1 MIQRLSYAVRETIA
15 SFRRNVTLSVAAV
28 ITSAV
33 SLLLVGAT
41 FLIQRSFD
49 NLLVQWRGDVG
60 MIVFVRPDVAPD
72 ALKFIED
79 NLKSQPNV
87 IDLDKLEYLDRA
99 ASYEEAKRVFAGDPT
114 TLSLL
119 STETIPS
126 QFKVVPKTTD
136 PELVRSLANQYR
148 TLPGVAGVSLA
159 EDEFDVISTLSGFVR
174 TVTIAMSLILLAV
187 AVILIWNTIRTA
199 IFARRREI
207 EVMKLVGATDWFIRV
222 PFILEGLIQGLLG
235 AIVSCGGLWTLNK
248 AWTSGVAGFKPGT
261 GVSSLV
267 VPGSYVNGV
276 MIVLLVIGAVAGGVG
291 SGVASSKFLDV

>member
-1 MIQRLSYAVRETIA
+1 LRETIA

-33 SLLLVGAT
+33 SLLLVGTT
-41 FLIQRSFD
+41 FLIQRAFD

-60 MIVFVRPDVAPD
+60 MIVFVRPDVTPD
-72 ALKFIED
+72 ALKLIED
-79 NLKSQPNV
+79 NLRSQPNV
-87 IDLDKLEYLDRA
+87 VDLDKLEYLDRD
-99 ASYEEAKRVFAGDPT
+99 ASYEEAKRVFVGDPT

-119 STETIPS
+119 SIDTIPS
-126 QFKVVPKTTD
+126 QFKVVPLTTD
-136 PELVRSLANQYR
+136 PELVRNLALQYR

-174 TVTIAMSLILLAV
+174 TVTIAMSLVLLGV

-235 AIVSCGGLWTLNK
+235 AVVSCGGLWALNS

-261 GVSSLV
+261 GVSSLI

-276 MIVLLVIGAVAGGVG
+276 MVALLIIGALAGGIG

>member
-1 MIQRLSYAVRETIA
+1 MIQRISYAFRETYA
-15 SFRRNVTLSVAAV
+15 SFRRNITLSVAAV

-41 FLIQRSFD
+41 FLMQRAFD

-60 MIVFVRPDVAPD
+60 MIVFVRPDVTPE
-72 ALKFIED
+72 ALTFIEQ

-87 IDLDKLEYLDRA
+87 IDVPKIKYLDKTG
-99 ASYEEAKRVFAGDPT
+99 SFEEAKRVFAGDAT

-119 STETIPS
+119 SIDTIPS

-136 PELVRSLANQYR
+136 PELVRSLAAQYR
-148 TLPGVAGVSLA
+148 SLPGVAGVSLA

-174 TVTIAMSLILLAV
+174 TVTIAMSLVLLSV

-222 PFILEGLIQGLLG
+222 PFIMEGLIQGLLG
-235 AIVSCGGLWTLNK
+235 AMVSCLGLWGLNS
-248 AWTSGVAGFKPGT
+248 AWTSGVAGFKAGT

-267 VPGSYVNGV
+267 VPDSYLNGV
-276 MIVLLVIGAVAGGVG
+276 MIALLIIGATAGGVG

>member
-1 MIQRLSYAVRETIA
+1 MIQRVSYALRETIA
-15 SFRRNVTLSVAAV
+15 SFRRNMTLSAAAV

-41 FLIQRSFD
+41 FLMQRAFD

-60 MIVFVRPDVAPD
+60 MIVFVRPDVTPE
-72 ALKFIED
+72 ALAFIEQ

-87 IDLDKLEYLDRA
+87 IDVQKISYLDKA
-99 ASYEEAKRVFAGDPT
+99 QSYEEAKRVFAGDDT

-119 STETIPS
+119 SIDTIPS

-136 PELVRSLANQYR
+136 PELVRSLAGQYR
-148 TLPGVAGVSLA
+148 SLPGVAGVSLA
-159 EDEFDVISTLSGFVR
+159 EDEFDVISTLSSFVR
-174 TVTIAMSLILLAV
+174 VVTIAMSLVLLAV

-235 AIVSCGGLWTLNK
+235 ALVSCGGLWVLNS
-248 AWTSGVAGFKPGT
+248 AWTSGVAGFKAGT
-261 GVSSLV
+261 GVSALV
-267 VPGSYVNGV
+267 VPDSYLNGV
-276 MIVLLVIGAVAGGVG
+276 MIALLIIGATAGGVG

>member
-1 MIQRLSYAVRETIA
+1 MIQRISYAFRETIA
-15 SFRRNVTLSVAAV
+15 SFRRNMTLSAAAV

-33 SLLLVGAT
+33 SLLLVGTT
-41 FLIQRSFD
+41 FLIQRAFD

-60 MIVFVRPDVAPD
+60 MIVFVRPDASTE
-72 ALKFIED
+72 ALGFIKQ
-79 NLKSQPNV
+79 NLESQPNV
-87 IDLDKLEYLDRA
+87 IDVKKMVYLDKA
-99 ASYEEAKRVFAGDPT
+99 QSFEEAKRVFAGDPT

-119 STETIPS
+119 SAETIPS

-136 PELVRSLANQYR
+136 PTLVRSLADQYR

-159 EDEFDVISTLSGFVR
+159 EDEFDVISTLSSFVR
-174 TVTIAMSLILLAV
+174 TVTIGMSLVLLSV

-222 PFILEGLIQGLLG
+222 PFILEGLIQGLVG
-235 AIVSCGGLWTLNK
+235 ALVSCGGLWALNS
-248 AWTSGVAGFKPGT
+248 AWTSGVAGFKAGT

-267 VPGSYVNGV
+267 VPSGYVSGV
-276 MIVLLVIGAVAGGVG
+276 MVALLIIGAVAGGVG

>member
-1 MIQRLSYAVRETIA
+1 MIQRLSYAIRETIA

-41 FLIQRSFD
+41 FLIQRAFD

-72 ALKFIED
+72 ALTFIEQ

-87 IDLDKLEYLDRA
+87 IDVDKLEYLDKT
-99 ASYEEAKRVFAGDPT
+99 ASFEEAKRVFAGDPT

-119 STETIPS
+119 SIETIPS

-235 AIVSCGGLWTLNK
+235 AIVSCGGLWALNS
-248 AWTSGVAGFKPGT
+248 AWSSGVAGFKPGT

-276 MIVLLVIGAVAGGVG
+276 MILLLLIGAVAGGVG

>member
-1 MIQRLSYAVRETIA
+1 MIQRISYALRETLA
-15 SFRRNVTLSVAAV
+15 NFRRNVTLSVAAV

-33 SLLLVGAT
+33 SLLLVGTT

-49 NLLVQWRGDVG
+49 NLLVQWKGDVG
-60 MIVFVRPDVAPD
+60 MIVFVRPDVQPD
-72 ALKFIED
+72 ALAFIEQT
-79 NLKSQPNV
+79 LKSQPNL
-87 IDLDKLEYLDRA
+87 IDVTKLKYLDKS

-119 STETIPS
+119 SVDTVPT

-136 PELVRSLANQYR
+136 PELVRNLSTQFR
-148 TLPGVAGVSLA
+148 GLPGVSGVALA
-159 EDEFDVISTLSGFVR
+159 EDEFEVISTLSGFVR
-174 TVTIAMSLILLAV
+174 TVTIGMSLVLLAV

-222 PFILEGLIQGLLG
+222 PFILEGLVQGLLG
-235 AIVSCGGLWTLNK
+235 AIVSCGGLWALNS
-248 AWTSGVAGFKPGT
+248 AWTNGISKFKSGT
-261 GVSSLV
+261 GVTSLV
-267 VPGSYVNGV
+267 VPDGYANGV
-276 MIVLLVIGAVAGGVG
+276 MISLLVIGALAGGIG

>member
-1 MIQRLSYAVRETIA
+1 MIQRVSYALRETIA
-15 SFRRNVTLSVAAV
+15 SFRRNMTLSVAAV

-41 FLIQRSFD
+41 FLMQRAFD

-60 MIVFVRPDVAPD
+60 MIVFVRPDVTPE
-72 ALKFIED
+72 ALAFIEQ
-79 NLKSQPNV
+79 NLKSQPNI
-87 IDLDKLEYLDRA
+87 IDVEKISYLDKA
-99 ASYEEAKRVFAGDPT
+99 QSYDEAKRVFAGDDT

-119 STETIPS
+119 SIDTIPS

-136 PELVRSLANQYR
+136 PELVRSLAGQYR
-148 TLPGVAGVSLA
+148 SLPGVAGVSLA
-159 EDEFDVISTLSGFVR
+159 EDEFDVISTLSSFVR
-174 TVTIAMSLILLAV
+174 VVTIAMSLVLLAV

-222 PFILEGLIQGLLG
+222 PFILEGLIQGLVG
-235 AIVSCGGLWTLNK
+235 ALVSCGGLWVLNS
-248 AWTSGVAGFKPGT
+248 AWTSGVAGFKAGT
-261 GVSSLV
+261 GVSALV
-267 VPGSYVNGV
+267 VPGSYLNGV
-276 MIVLLVIGAVAGGVG
+276 MIALLVIGATAGGVG

>member
-1 MIQRLSYAVRETIA
+1 MIQRLSYALRETIA
-15 SFRRNVTLSVAAV
+15 SFRRNITLSVAAV

-33 SLLLVGAT
+33 SLLLVGTT
-41 FLIQRSFD
+41 FLIQRAFD
-49 NLLVQWRGDVG
+49 NLLVQWKGDVG
-60 MIVFVRPDVAPD
+60 MIVFVRAD
-72 ALKFIED
+72 ATEESIQYVKQ
-79 NLKSQPNV
+79 NLESQPQV
-87 IDLDKLEYLDRA
+87 IDLGKLEYLDKA

-119 STETIPS
+119 SIDNIPS
-126 QFKVVPKTTD
+126 QFKVVPKTSD
-136 PELVRSLANQYR
+136 PELVRSLATQYR

-174 TVTIAMSLILLAV
+174 TVTIGMSLVLLAV

-222 PFILEGLIQGLLG
+222 PFILEGLVQGLIG
-235 AIVSCGGLWTLNK
+235 AVVSCGGLWVLNRS
-248 AWTSGVAGFKPGT
+248 WSGGVAGFKAGS
-261 GVSSLV
+261 GVSALV
-267 VPGSYVNGV
+267 VPGGYVNGV
-276 MIVLLVIGAVAGGVG
+276 MISLLVIGAIAGGAG

>member
-1 MIQRLSYAVRETIA
+1 MQRA
-15 SFRRNVTLSVAAV
+15 
-28 ITSAV
+28 
-33 SLLLVGAT
+33 
-41 FLIQRSFD
+41 FD

-60 MIVFVRPDVAPD
+60 MIVFVRPDVAPE
-72 ALKFIED
+72 ALKFVEQ
-79 NLKSQPNV
+79 NLKSQPNI
-87 IDLDKLEYLDRA
+87 IDVDKILYLDKA
-99 ASYEEAKRVFAGDPT
+99 GSFEEAKRVFAGDTT

-119 STETIPS
+119 SIDTIPS

-136 PELVRSLANQYR
+136 PELVRSLAEQYR

-174 TVTIAMSLILLAV
+174 TVTIAMSLVLLAV

-222 PFILEGLIQGLLG
+222 PFILEGLIQGLVG
-235 AIVSCGGLWTLNK
+235 AMVSCVGLWTLNS
-248 AWTSGVAGFKPGT
+248 AWTSGVAGFKAGT

-267 VPGSYVNGV
+267 VPDSYLNGV
-276 MIVLLVIGAVAGGVG
+276 MIALLIIGATAGGVG

>member
-1 MIQRLSYAVRETIA
+1 MIQRLSYAIRETIA

-33 SLLLVGAT
+33 SLLLVGTT
-41 FLIQRSFD
+41 FLIQRAFD

-72 ALKFIED
+72 ALTLIEQ

-87 IDLDKLEYLDRA
+87 IDVDKVEYLDKS

-119 STETIPS
+119 SVETIPS

-136 PELVRSLANQYR
+136 PELVRSLADQYR

-174 TVTIAMSLILLAV
+174 TVTIGMSLVLLTV

-222 PFILEGLIQGLLG
+222 PFILEGLIQGLVG
-235 AIVSCGGLWTLNK
+235 AVVSCGGLWALNS

-276 MIVLLVIGAVAGGVG
+276 MIVLLIIGAVAGGVG

>member
-1 MIQRLSYAVRETIA
+1 MIQRLSYALRETIA

-33 SLLLVGAT
+33 SLLLVGT
-41 FLIQRSFD
+41 TVLIQRAFD

-60 MIVFVRPDVAPD
+60 MIVFVRPDVTPD
-72 ALKFIED
+72 ALKLIED
-79 NLKSQPNV
+79 NLRSQPNV
-87 IDLDKLEYLDRA
+87 VDLDKLEYLDRD
-99 ASYEEAKRVFAGDPT
+99 ASYEEAKRVFVGDPT

-119 STETIPS
+119 SIDTIPS
-126 QFKVVPKTTD
+126 QFKVVPLTTD
-136 PELVRSLANQYR
+136 PELVRNLALQYR

-174 TVTIAMSLILLAV
+174 TVTIAMSLVLLGV

-222 PFILEGLIQGLLG
+222 PFILEGLIQWLLG
-235 AIVSCGGLWTLNK
+235 AVVSCGGMWALNSDR
-248 AWTSGVAGFKPGT
+248 TSCVAGFKPGT
-261 GVSSLV
+261 GVSSLI

-276 MIVLLVIGAVAGGVG
+276 MVALLIIGALAGGIG

>member
-1 MIQRLSYAVRETIA
+1 MIQRVSYALRETIA
-15 SFRRNVTLSVAAV
+15 SFRRNMTLSAAAV

-41 FLIQRSFD
+41 FLMQRAFD

-60 MIVFVRPDVAPD
+60 MIVFVRPDVTPE
-72 ALKFIED
+72 ALAFIEQ

-87 IDLDKLEYLDRA
+87 IDVEKILYLDKA
-99 ASYEEAKRVFAGDPT
+99 QSYEEAKRVFAGDDT

-119 STETIPS
+119 SVDTIPS

-136 PELVRSLANQYR
+136 PELVRSLAGQYR
-148 TLPGVAGVSLA
+148 SLPGVAGVSLA
-159 EDEFDVISTLSGFVR
+159 EDEFDVISTLSSFVR
-174 TVTIAMSLILLAV
+174 VVTIAMSLVLLTV

-207 EVMKLVGATDWFIRV
+207 EVMKLVGATDWFIRI

-235 AIVSCGGLWTLNK
+235 ALVSCGGLWVLNS
-248 AWTSGVAGFKPGT
+248 AWTSGVAGFKTGT
-261 GVSSLV
+261 GVSALV
-267 VPGSYVNGV
+267 VPDSYLNGV
-276 MIVLLVIGAVAGGVG
+276 MIALLVIGATAGGVG

>member
-1 MIQRLSYAVRETIA
+1 MIQRLSYAIRETIA

-33 SLLLVGAT
+33 SLLLVGTT
-41 FLIQRSFD
+41 FLIQRAFD

-72 ALKFIED
+72 ALTLIEQ

-87 IDLDKLEYLDRA
+87 IDVDKVEYLDKT

-119 STETIPS
+119 SVETIPS

-136 PELVRSLANQYR
+136 PELVRSLADQYL

-174 TVTIAMSLILLAV
+174 TVTIGMSLVLLAV

-222 PFILEGLIQGLLG
+222 PFILEGLIQGLVG
-235 AIVSCGGLWTLNK
+235 AVVSCGGLWALNS

-276 MIVLLVIGAVAGGVG
+276 MIVLLIIGAVAGGVG

>member
-1 MIQRLSYAVRETIA
+1 MIQRISYAFRETIA
-15 SFRRNVTLSVAAV
+15 SFRRNVTLSVAAI

-41 FLIQRSFD
+41 FLMQRAFD

-60 MIVFVRPDVAPD
+60 MIVFVRPDVTPE
-72 ALKFIED
+72 ALKFVEQ
-79 NLKSQPNV
+79 NLKSQPNI
-87 IDLDKLEYLDRA
+87 IDVPKLTYLDKA
-99 ASYEEAKRVFAGDPT
+99 GSFEEAKRVFAGDST

-119 STETIPS
+119 SIETIPS

-136 PELVRSLANQYR
+136 PELVRSLAEQYR

-174 TVTIAMSLILLAV
+174 TVTIAMSLVLLAV

-222 PFILEGLIQGLLG
+222 PFILEGLIQGLVG
-235 AIVSCGGLWTLNK
+235 AMVSCVGLWTLNS
-248 AWTSGVAGFKPGT
+248 AWTSGVAGFKAGT

-267 VPGSYVNGV
+267 VPDSYLNGV
-276 MIVLLVIGAVAGGVG
+276 MIALLIIGATAGGVG

>member
-1 MIQRLSYAVRETIA
+1 MIQRVSYALRETIA
-15 SFRRNVTLSVAAV
+15 SFRRNMTLSAAAV

-41 FLIQRSFD
+41 FLMQRAFD

-60 MIVFVRPDVAPD
+60 MIVFVRPDVTPE
-72 ALKFIED
+72 ALAFIEQ

-87 IDLDKLEYLDRA
+87 IDVEKISYLDKA
-99 ASYEEAKRVFAGDPT
+99 QSYEEAKRVFAGDDT

-119 STETIPS
+119 SVETIPS

-136 PELVRSLANQYR
+136 PELVRSLAGQYR
-148 TLPGVAGVSLA
+148 SLPGVAGVSLA
-159 EDEFDVISTLSGFVR
+159 EDEFDVISTLSSFVR
-174 TVTIAMSLILLAV
+174 VVTIAMSLVLLAV

-235 AIVSCGGLWTLNK
+235 ALVSCGGLWVLNS
-248 AWTSGVAGFKPGT
+248 AWTSGVAGFKAGT
-261 GVSSLV
+261 GVSALV
-267 VPGSYVNGV
+267 VPDSYLNGV
-276 MIVLLVIGAVAGGVG
+276 MIALLVIGATAGGVG

>member
-1 MIQRLSYAVRETIA
+1 MIQRISYALRETIA
-15 SFRRNVTLSVAAV
+15 NFRRNVTLSVAAV

-33 SLLLVGAT
+33 SLLLVGTT

-49 NLLVQWRGDVG
+49 NLLVQWKGDVG
-60 MIVFVRPDVAPD
+60 MIVFVRPDVQTD
-72 ALKFIED
+72 ALAFIEQT
-79 NLKSQPNV
+79 LKSQPNL
-87 IDLDKLEYLDRA
+87 IDVTKLKYLDKS

-119 STETIPS
+119 SIDTVPT

-136 PELVRSLANQYR
+136 PELVRNLSTQFR
-148 TLPGVAGVSLA
+148 GLPGVSGVALA
-159 EDEFDVISTLSGFVR
+159 EDEFEVISTLSGFVR
-174 TVTIAMSLILLAV
+174 TVTIGMSLVLLAV

-222 PFILEGLIQGLLG
+222 PFILEGLVQGLMG
-235 AIVSCGGLWTLNK
+235 AIVSCGGLWALNS
-248 AWTSGVAGFKPGT
+248 AWTSGISKFKSGT
-261 GVSSLV
+261 GVTSLV
-267 VPGSYVNGV
+267 VPNGYANGV
-276 MIVLLVIGAVAGGVG
+276 MISLLVIGALAGGVG

>member
-1 MIQRLSYAVRETIA
+1 MIQKLSYALRETIA

-33 SLLLVGAT
+33 SLLLVGTT
-41 FLIQRSFD
+41 FLIQRAFD

-60 MIVFVRPDVAPD
+60 MIVFVRPDVTPD
-72 ALKFIED
+72 ALKLIED
-79 NLKSQPNV
+79 NLRSQPNV
-87 IDLDKLEYLDRA
+87 VDLDKLEYLDRD
-99 ASYEEAKRVFAGDPT
+99 ASYEEAKRVFVGDPT

-119 STETIPS
+119 SIDSIPS
-126 QFKVVPKTTD
+126 QFKVVPLTTD
-136 PELVRSLANQYR
+136 PELVRNLALQYR

-174 TVTIAMSLILLAV
+174 TVTIAMSLVLLGV

-235 AIVSCGGLWTLNK
+235 AIVSCGGLWALNS

-261 GVSSLV
+261 GVSSLI

-276 MIVLLVIGAVAGGVG
+276 MITLLVIGALAGGIG

>member
-1 MIQRLSYAVRETIA
+1 MIQRISYAFRETIA
-15 SFRRNVTLSVAAV
+15 SFRRNVTLSVAAI

-41 FLIQRSFD
+41 FLMQRAFD

-60 MIVFVRPDVAPD
+60 MIVFVRPDVTPE
-72 ALKFIED
+72 ALKFVEQ
-79 NLKSQPNV
+79 NLKSQPNI
-87 IDLDKLEYLDRA
+87 IDVDKILYLDKA
-99 ASYEEAKRVFAGDPT
+99 GSFEEAKRVFAGDTT

-119 STETIPS
+119 SIDTIPS

-136 PELVRSLANQYR
+136 PELVRSLAEQYR

-174 TVTIAMSLILLAV
+174 TVTIAMSLVLLAV

-222 PFILEGLIQGLLG
+222 PFILEGLIQGLVG
-235 AIVSCGGLWTLNK
+235 AMVSCVGLWTLNS
-248 AWTSGVAGFKPGT
+248 AWTSGVAGFKAGT

-267 VPGSYVNGV
+267 VPDSYLNGV
-276 MIVLLVIGAVAGGVG
+276 MIALLIIGATAGGVG

>member
-1 MIQRLSYAVRETIA
+1 MIQRLSYAIRETIA

-33 SLLLVGAT
+33 SLLLVGTT
-41 FLIQRSFD
+41 FLIQRAFD

-72 ALKFIED
+72 ALTLIEQ

-87 IDLDKLEYLDRA
+87 IDVDKVEYLDKA

-119 STETIPS
+119 SVETIPS

-136 PELVRSLANQYR
+136 PELVRSLADQYR

-174 TVTIAMSLILLAV
+174 TVTIGMSLVLLAV

-222 PFILEGLIQGLLG
+222 PFILEGLIQGLVG
-235 AIVSCGGLWTLNK
+235 AVVSCGGLWALNS

-276 MIVLLVIGAVAGGVG
+276 MIVLLIIGAVAGGVG

>member
-1 MIQRLSYAVRETIA
+1 MIQRLSYAIRETIA

-41 FLIQRSFD
+41 FLIQRAFD

-72 ALKFIED
+72 ALTLIEQ

-87 IDLDKLEYLDRA
+87 IDVDKLDYLDKT
-99 ASYEEAKRVFAGDPT
+99 ASFEEAKRVFAGDPT

-119 STETIPS
+119 SIETIPS

-136 PELVRSLANQYR
+136 PELVRSLATQYR

-174 TVTIAMSLILLAV
+174 TVTIGMSLVLLAV

-235 AIVSCGGLWTLNK
+235 AIVSCGGLWALNS
-248 AWTSGVAGFKPGT
+248 AWSSGVAGFKPGT

>member
-41 FLIQRSFD
+41 FLIQRAFD

-72 ALKFIED
+72 ALTFIEQ

-87 IDLDKLEYLDRA
+87 IDVDKLDYLDKT
-99 ASYEEAKRVFAGDPT
+99 ASFEEAKRVFAGDPT

-119 STETIPS
+119 SIETIPS

-174 TVTIAMSLILLAV
+174 TVTIAMSLILLSV

-235 AIVSCGGLWTLNK
+235 AIVSCGGLWALNS
-248 AWTSGVAGFKPGT
+248 AWSSGVAGFKPGT

>member
-1 MIQRLSYAVRETIA
+1 L
-15 SFRRNVTLSVAAV
+15 VAAV

-33 SLLLVGAT
+33 SLLLVGTT
-41 FLIQRSFD
+41 FLIQRAFD

-60 MIVFVRPDVAPD
+60 MIVFVRPDVTPD
-72 ALKFIED
+72 ALKLIED
-79 NLKSQPNV
+79 NLRSQPNV
-87 IDLDKLEYLDRA
+87 VDLDKLEYLDRD
-99 ASYEEAKRVFAGDPT
+99 ASYEEAKRVFVGDPT

-119 STETIPS
+119 SIDTIPS
-126 QFKVVPKTTD
+126 QFKVVPLTTD
-136 PELVRSLANQYR
+136 PELVRNLALQYR

-174 TVTIAMSLILLAV
+174 TVTIAMSLVLLGV
-187 AVILIWNTIRTA
+187 AVILMWNTNRTA

-235 AIVSCGGLWTLNK
+235 AVVSCGGLWALNS

-261 GVSSLV
+261 GVSSLI

-276 MIVLLVIGAVAGGVG
+276 MVALLIIGALAGGIG

>member
-1 MIQRLSYAVRETIA
+1 MIQRISYALRETIA
-15 SFRRNVTLSVAAV
+15 SFRRNLTLSAAAV

-41 FLIQRSFD
+41 FLMQRAFD

-60 MIVFVRPDVAPD
+60 MIVFVRPDVTPE
-72 ALKFIED
+72 ALAFIEQ

-87 IDLDKLEYLDRA
+87 IDVKKISYLDKA
-99 ASYEEAKRVFAGDPT
+99 QSYEEAKRVFAGDDT

-119 STETIPS
+119 SIDTIPS

-136 PELVRSLANQYR
+136 PELVRSLAGQYR
-148 TLPGVAGVSLA
+148 SLPGVAGVSLA
-159 EDEFDVISTLSGFVR
+159 EDEFDVISTLSSFVR
-174 TVTIAMSLILLAV
+174 VVTIAMSLVLLAV
-187 AVILIWNTIRTA
+187 AVVLIWNTIRTA

-235 AIVSCGGLWTLNK
+235 ALVSCGGLWVLNS
-248 AWTSGVAGFKPGT
+248 AWTSGVAGFKAGT
-261 GVSSLV
+261 GVSALV
-267 VPGSYVNGV
+267 VPGSYLNGV
-276 MIVLLVIGAVAGGVG
+276 MIALLVIGATAGGVG

>member
-1 MIQRLSYAVRETIA
+1 MIQRISYAFRETIA
-15 SFRRNVTLSVAAV
+15 SFRRNMTLSAAAV

-33 SLLLVGAT
+33 SLLLVGTT
-41 FLIQRSFD
+41 FLIQRAFD

-60 MIVFVRPDVAPD
+60 MIVFVRPDASTE
-72 ALKFIED
+72 ALGFIKQ
-79 NLKSQPNV
+79 NLESQPNV
-87 IDLDKLEYLDRA
+87 IDVKKMVYLDKA
-99 ASYEEAKRVFAGDPT
+99 QSFEEAKRVFAGDPT

-119 STETIPS
+119 SAETIPS

-136 PELVRSLANQYR
+136 PTLVRSLADQYR

-159 EDEFDVISTLSGFVR
+159 EDEFDVISTLSSFVR
-174 TVTIAMSLILLAV
+174 TVTIGMSLVLLSV

-222 PFILEGLIQGLLG
+222 PFILEGLIQGLVG
-235 AIVSCGGLWTLNK
+235 ALVSCGGLWALNS
-248 AWTSGVAGFKPGT
+248 AWTNGVAGFKAGT

-267 VPGSYVNGV
+267 VPSGYVSGV
-276 MIVLLVIGAVAGGVG
+276 MVALLIIGAVAGGVG